1 VGCGV
6 SDGDCDCDYD
16 CGYGLKHAQGMRSD
30 THTHTHAMSSLST
43 MLGGTDV
50 EASFSVVG
58 NVPVGV
64 LTVERPEAA
73 EQR

>member
-1 VGCGV
+1 
-6 SDGDCDCDYD
+6 
-16 CGYGLKHAQGMRSD
+16 
-30 THTHTHAMSSLST
+30 MSSLST